1 MSEYFCRTGNE
12 CTRAQTLMNPSRRR
26 ILCIDSDLDTGLM
39 MQTFLGLEGFEV
51 RTVVSLSEGLN
62 RARNGHS
69 DLYLMD
75 FEFPDGTGAELC
87 QQIRAF
93 DPATPVIF
101 CSGSAY
107 PSQREQAMR
116 AGAYAYF
123 VKPLD
128 FECLLQT
135 IAKSLNSVSNRSFA
149 KASSH

>member
-26 ILCIDSDLDTGLM
+26 VLCIDSDLDTGLM
-39 MQTFLGLEGFEV
+39 MQTFLGLEGFDV
-51 RTVVSLSEGLN
+51 RTAESLSEGLN

-135 IAKSLNSVSNRSFA
+135 IATSLNSVSNRSFA
-149 KASSH
+149 KASSY

>member
-12 CTRAQTLMNPSRRR
+12 CTRAQTLMNPSRRC

-51 RTVVSLSEGLN
+51 RTAVSLSEGLN
-62 RARNGHS
+62 RARKGHS

-128 FECLLQT
+128 FEFLLRT
-135 IAKSLNSVSNRSFA
+135 IAKSLNSASNRSFA
-149 KASSH
+149 KASSY

>member
-12 CTRAQTLMNPSRRR
+12 CTRTQTLMNPSRRCV
-26 ILCIDSDLDTGLM
+26 LCIDSDLDTGLM

-51 RTVVSLSEGLN
+51 RTAVSLSEGLN
-62 RARNGHS
+62 RARNEHS

>member
-12 CTRAQTLMNPSRRR
+12 FTRAQNLMNPSRRC

-51 RTVVSLSEGLN
+51 RTAVSQSEGLN
-62 RARNGHS
+62 GARKEHS
-69 DLYLMD
+69 DLYLLD

-93 DPATPVIF
+93 DSATPVIF

-107 PSQREQAMR
+107 QSQREQAMR
-116 AGAYAYF
+116 AGADAYL
-123 VKPLD
+123 VNPLD
-128 FECLLQT
+128 FECLLRT
-135 IAKSLNSVSNRSFA
+135 IAKSLNSPSNRSFA
-149 KASSH
+149 KASSY

>member
-1 MSEYFCRTGNE
+1 
-12 CTRAQTLMNPSRRR
+12 
-26 ILCIDSDLDTGLM
+26 M

-51 RTVVSLSEGLN
+51 RTAASLPESLN
-62 RARNGHS
+62 EARNGHF

-75 FEFPDGTGAELC
+75 FEFPDGAGPELC
-87 QQIRAF
+87 QQIRALHSS
-93 DPATPVIF
+93 TPVIF

-149 KASSH
+149 KASSY

>member
-12 CTRAQTLMNPSRRR
+12 CTRTQTLMNPSRRCV
-26 ILCIDSDLDTGLM
+26 LCIDSDLDTGLM

-51 RTVVSLSEGLN
+51 RTAVSLSEGLN
-62 RARNGHS
+62 RARNEHS
-69 DLYLMD
+69 DLYLME

-107 PSQREQAMR
+107 PSQGEQAMR

-149 KASSH
+149 KASSY